1 MSKNNLASLPP
12 FVQGRSIENSR
23 WYMGNVMTFLVN
35 SEQTAGAFSMTEYLS
50 KPRNEPPAHVH
61 DREDEFIYVLEGR
74 IDAYI
79 GKEVFSAG
87 QNEGV
92 YFPKFIPHTFTILTP
107 QLRMLIWMSPGG
119 FEGYFRDMSEPARS
133 LGLPEHAAN
142 YGEVDMDPQ
151 CALEKNTG
159 YPSFYRRR
167 YGSRCRPWQSS
178 SHSRVASQS
187 SWGPPTRQVL
197 AALIEEAATTKAMA
211 A

>member
-1 MSKNNLASLPP
+1 MSKNSLASLPP

-23 WYMGNVMTFLVN
+23 SYMGNVMTFLVN
-35 SEQTAGAFSMTEYLS
+35 SEQTDGAFSMTEYLS
-50 KPRNEPPAHVH
+50 KPGNEPPAHVH

-133 LGLPEHAAN
+133 LGLPDHAVN
-142 YGEVDMDPQ
+142 YGEVDMHH
-151 CALEKNTG
+151 ALREGKKHG
-159 YPSFYRRR
+159 ISFLSPEEIR
-167 YGSRCRPWQSS
+167 Q
-178 SHSRVASQS
+178 QM
-187 SWGPPTRQVL
+187 PPL
-197 AALIEEAATTKAMA
+197 AGFLAL
-211 A
+211 